1 MDAIL
6 GAMMDDAREKHLV
19 DQIRTLRCK
28 DEITGFRQMMREQG
42 EEPTT
47 AIFAAL
53 IRQSDIVG
61 QK

>member
-1 MDAIL
+1 MTEE
-6 GAMMDDAREKHLV
+6 RERHLI

-28 DEITGFRQMMREQG
+28 DEITGFRQQMRENG

-61 QK
+61 QR

>member
-1 MDAIL
+1 MNED
-6 GAMMDDAREKHLV
+6 REKHLV

-28 DEITGFRQMMREQG
+28 DEITGFRQMMREQK

-53 IRQSDIVG
+53 MLPSKIRQKGANSTC
-61 QK
+61 

>member
-1 MDAIL
+1 MDET
-6 GAMMDDAREKHLV
+6 RERHLI

-28 DEITGFRQMMREQG
+28 DEITGFRQQMRDQG

-47 AIFAAL
+47 AIFAAM

>member
-1 MDAIL
+1 MTED
-6 GAMMDDAREKHLV
+6 REKHLV

>member
-1 MDAIL
+1 MTEDRERQLL
-6 GAMMDDAREKHLV
+6 GQVH
-19 DQIRTLRCK
+19 TLNSGE
-28 DEITGFRQMMREQG
+28 EITGFRQQMREQG

>member
-1 MDAIL
+1 MDE
-6 GAMMDDAREKHLV
+6 ARERHLV
-19 DQIRTLRCK
+19 DQIKTLRCK
-28 DEITGFRQMMREQG
+28 DEITGFRQQMREQG

>member
-1 MDAIL
+1 MTED
-6 GAMMDDAREKHLV
+6 REKHLV

-28 DEITGFRQMMREQG
+28 DEITGFRQMMRDQG